1 MNYETGLSVEEK
13 VSSLFQPDTLLPDQY
28 LETFRRKAHLEPEKR
43 LMLVILEDAIACFQ
57 KYLFARDGKGK
68 ALFREAEEWVME
80 EGSQWLF
87 SFENICELLELE
99 PRYVR
104 QGLVRWKQKKLSER
118 PKAKIYRLT
127 PRREKRKGGVT
138 VAGRT
143 GQRFLKA
150 VGR

>member
-1 MNYETGLSVEEK
+1 MTYETGLSVEEK

-43 LMLVILEDAIACFQ
+43 LMLTILEDAIACFQ

-68 ALFREAEEWVME
+68 LLFREAEEWVME
-80 EGSQWLF
+80 EGSNWLF
-87 SFENICELLELE
+87 SFENICELLGLE

-127 PRREKRKGGVT
+127 PRQEKRKGGVT

>member
-1 MNYETGLSVEEK
+1 MTYETGLSVEEK

-43 LMLVILEDAIACFQ
+43 LMLTVLEDAIACFQ

-68 ALFREAEEWVME
+68 LLFREAEEWVME
-80 EGSQWLF
+80 EGSHWLF
-87 SFENICELLELE
+87 SFENICELLGLE

>member
-80 EGSQWLF
+80 EGSRWLF

>member
-127 PRREKRKGGVT
+127 PRRAKRKGGVT